1 MDSNIVSGTGTGIDA
16 FAMVEFGSNP
26 PLRTRVRTS
35 KGKGNLRVAF
45 NEALYLPV
53 WVPTMTNRIAIS
65 VWDQD
70 PGALAPPPPPLSE
83 GIPGKPGTCIY
94 ASNYPFLGF
103 PGICCGK

>member
-70 PGALAPPPPPLSE
+70 PGALAPPPLAEQRAPHTHLLCV
-83 GIPGKPGTCIY
+83 PGVVPY
-94 ASNYPFLGF
+94 VRVSR
-103 PGICCGK
+103 